1 MEGDDR
7 NEQIQERNGAHA
19 ADLVDWTGVPQQ
31 SIESERAPT
40 IFAQGDSH
48 ECHV

>member
-1 MEGDDR
+1 MSKFK
-7 NEQIQERNGAHA
+7 NATA
-19 ADLVDWTGVPQQ
+19 LTLADLVDWTGVPQQ
-31 SIESERAPT
+31 SIESEPAAT